1 MWGLKDLYQKKICR
15 VALSLTAFTLT
26 AREAL
31 PHTFSRPLGEAL
43 LCPETP
49 DLPTAGF
56 RPLQQIVDRA
66 LSARRFF
73 VNLLAAFAA
82 AALALAAIGIYG
94 VIAYSVT
101 RRLTLAGVAI
111 GTPGALAL
119 SSLVA
124 TLLYGV
130 SPSDP
135 WTYAGSAAILL
146 LVALAAGFIPAF
158 RASRISPISALRAD

>member
-1 MWGLKDLYQKKICR
+1 M
-15 VALSLTAFTLT
+15 
-26 AREAL
+26 
-31 PHTFSRPLGEAL
+31 
-43 LCPETP
+43 
-49 DLPTAGF
+49 
-56 RPLQQIVDRA
+56 QQIVDRA